1 MCSHATCMSFSS
13 KSAMRPSSPL
23 SRWKLCSLTT
33 CMSFSTKSAMRPFSP
48 LSRWKLTVPAPP
60 RHQSFSESLGPHIF
74 RIFVRE
80 PTFMHRDEGRLYL
93 NSEEAPRSSIE
104 TSATWELSKD
114 STWRPFSQQS
124 KITSCAQQGC
134 SGISMCSLPTCMSF
148 SLKSAKRPSSPLS
161 RWKLRSLTT
170 CMSFSTKPA
179 MRPFPPL
186 SRWKLTV
193 SAPPRHQSFSES
205 LGSHIFR
212 IFAKESTFMPSGS
225 RPGRGAPAPSC
236 TTAGGRG
243 APHGRGR
250 PGAPG
255 AARLG
260 PTDKCSHRAE
270 P

>member
-1 MCSHATCMSFSS
+1 
-13 KSAMRPSSPL
+13 MRPSSPL

-48 LSRWKLTVPAPP
+48 LSRWKLTVSAPP

-124 KITSCAQQGC
+124 KLTSLRRSSGGLPAVGAPTSRIRRGC
-134 SGISMCSLPTCMSF
+134 HFSVVKKTPADSHTNSTPISRTLSTAGCEAAIACIVVI
-148 SLKSAKRPSSPLS
+148 SPL
-161 RWKLRSLTT
+161 L
-170 CMSFSTKPA
+170 KPA
-179 MRPFPPL
+179 PP
-186 SRWKLTV
+186 R
-193 SAPPRHQSFSES
+193 SAPPAGAKPLVVQEAQEAQVNEEPQQPWFTPMTTMCES
-205 LGSHIFR
+205 PHAGVVRTTLSCNSRASHCR
-212 IFAKESTFMPSGS
+212 
-225 RPGRGAPAPSC
+225 C
-236 TTAGGRG
+236 C
-243 APHGRGR
+243 

-260 PTDKCSHRAE
+260 PADKCSHRAE